1 MIPIKKGFL
10 LRVRFGPGNG
20 FILLICGLWLV
31 LDQRCL
37 WHPVMMYDPCSED
50 ALKSVGILFSNLL
63 LKGCQVSTLRCG
75 AMANIVIK
83 MQLCWNLESA
93 SFSEFQGKT
102 HDDTYCKAVLELR
115 THAEILKKI
124 VRCGESWIM
133 RAVQGQ
139 GYRPISNRVFQWIEQ
154 SEEKG
159 QGILGGENRIIQSPG
174 MWRSQDDHRRGSL
187 KTSKVEGAGWLQR
200 CTARQHE
207 SSKCQLEIW
216 TVCYREVYSVIRIML
231 WVA

>member
-1 MIPIKKGFL
+1 MSSQHLK
-10 LRVRFGPGNG
+10 
-20 FILLICGLWLV
+20 LWSYGKY
-31 LDQRCL
+31 C
-37 WHPVMMYDPCSED
+37 YKN
-50 ALKSVGILFSNLL
+50 A
-63 LKGCQVSTLRCG
+63 
-75 AMANIVIK
+75 A
-83 MQLCWNLESA
+83 CWNLESA
-93 SFSEFQGKT
+93 SFTEFQGKT

-139 GYRPISNRVFQWIEQ
+139 GYRAISSQVFQWTER

-159 QGILGGENRIIQSPG
+159 QGILGGENRTG
-174 MWRSQDDHRRGSL
+174 MWRSQGDWRGRL

-200 CTARQHE
+200 CTARQHK

-216 TVCYREVYSVIRIML
+216 TACYREVYSVIRIVV